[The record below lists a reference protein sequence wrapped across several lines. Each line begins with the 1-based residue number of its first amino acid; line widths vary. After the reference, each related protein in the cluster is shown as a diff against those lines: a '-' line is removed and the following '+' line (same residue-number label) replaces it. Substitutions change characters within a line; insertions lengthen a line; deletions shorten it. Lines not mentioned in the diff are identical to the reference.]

1 MPELIRDCGARSE
14 LGVSPTPAMPLVA
27 RFKATGCGSIADN
40 PDSLAGLG
48 VGLAFSIVASP
59 RGWGL
64 GWGERD
70 MRETLA
76 WLVTET
82 SAWDRVCSLLASAGG
97 KPVSVSFCG
106 CVLSMVGAVAVAFLL
121 KSRAA
126 EFAADSL
133 TVGATAEVCGF
144 CIRIGWLAA
153 SIRVVSVLR
162 G

>member
-1 MPELIRDCGARSE
+1 MPELIRDCGARSVF
-14 LGVSPTPAMPLVA
+14 GVCPTPAMPLVA
-27 RFKATGCGSIADN
+27 RFKATGCGSIVDN
-40 PDSLAGLG
+40 PDSLAGLA

-64 GWGERD
+64 GCGERD

-82 SAWDRVCSLLASAGG
+82 SAWDRVCSFLASAGG
-97 KPVSVSFCG
+97 KPVSVSCWG
-106 CVLSMVGAVAVAFLL
+106 RVLLMVGAVTVAFLL
-121 KSRAA
+121 KSRAGK
-126 EFAADSL
+126 FAADSL
-133 TVGATAEVCGF
+133 TVGAAAEIRGF
-144 CIRIGWLAA
+144 CIRIGWLEV